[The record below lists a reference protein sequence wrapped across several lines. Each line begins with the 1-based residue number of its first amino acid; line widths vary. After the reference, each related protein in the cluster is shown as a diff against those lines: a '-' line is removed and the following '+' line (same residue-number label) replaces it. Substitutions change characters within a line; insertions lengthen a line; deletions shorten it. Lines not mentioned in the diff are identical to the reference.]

1 VDYHESPDLH
11 HRPCV
16 YLTLNLQAQLPQPKM
31 EFARRLMTRD
41 ANTTASETFT
51 PSVTNLLLALFTLVV
66 FALVLVGVLYILRRR
81 QAAKGELLPTH
92 QKGSNHGRLTITAI
106 PYGAK
111 TDSKHVYD
119 EKQTLIEGSSSPPD
133 SPVPEIRITF
143 PDEEDHCGKKKNG
156 RVVIVRIGETGSV
169 GMEPVSQERLP
180 PYQSNDED
188 RFQSLDLERI
198 GGLKEKNEPRR
209 WS

>member
-1 VDYHESPDLH
+1 
-11 HRPCV
+11 
-16 YLTLNLQAQLPQPKM
+16 M
-31 EFARRLMTRD
+31 IRD
-41 ANTTASETFT
+41 ASTTTNYTFT

-66 FALVLVGVLYILRRR
+66 LALGLVSVLYILRRR
-81 QAAKGELLPTH
+81 QAAKTEILPTH
-92 QKGSNHGRLTITAI
+92 QKSSNHRRLTITAI

-119 EKQTLIEGSSSPPD
+119 EKRNLIEDSSSPPD

-143 PDEEDHCGKKKNG
+143 PDEEDQCGRKKKNG
-156 RVVIVRIGETGSV
+156 RVVIVRIGESGSV
-169 GMEPVSQERLP
+169 GMEPVSQECLP
-180 PYQSNDED
+180 PYQSNDGD
-188 RFQSLDLERI
+188 RFQSLDLERM